1 MSVKFNHPHINQE
14 IILKTKITKECIWFH
29 SFINSWRTSNVSL
42 GTYTCAQKKK
52 KKKGL
57 RRKRNLRELL
67 STQNKNYSSNFSRW
81 NLCRKK
87 GSCSESNTHLF
98 PVLYVWS
105 SVTYL
110 QKMYMNMR
118 LYTISLVDLVNFTI
132 LPGLVRRQGVLFLV
146 LYVTMSTSFLLSTR

>member
-1 MSVKFNHPHINQE
+1 MHLVSFFYKQ
-14 IILKTKITKECIWFH
+14 LKNKQCLFRNIYLC
-29 SFINSWRTSNVSL
+29 S
-42 GTYTCAQKKK
+42 KKK
-52 KKKGL
+52 KKRSEEKKKF
-57 RRKRNLRELL
+57 KRVL

-87 GSCSESNTHLF
+87 GGCSESNIHLF
-98 PVLYVWS
+98 PILYVWS

-110 QKMYMNMR
+110 QKMYMNMH
-118 LYTISLVDLVNFTI
+118 LYTLSLVDLMNFTI